1 MTDDELVDALG
12 AIFATDAVAGGL
24 DRSDGYGDE
33 YRIGSLQVVP
43 GGDGFDDLLVTVD
56 VGGRTVTARLLFDRG
71 WREASGLDDAAA
83 YATFVLARWRSSL
96 VDDSTD
102 VEPSV
107 PLPGHAPVPE
117 IESALR
123 RTYGNANLVRRGVVE
138 VVEEDGEIF
147 LLHATPQDWR
157 RFVSER
163 PDAMTALEEVVGA
176 RWDDED
182 HIVFF
187 RGAFHSSIRPE
198 TPPVRSML
206 LRDAAADDG
215 DR

>member
-1 MTDDELVDALG
+1 MTDDELVDALS
-12 AIFATDAVAGGL
+12 AIFATDAVAGDL

-33 YRIGSLQVVP
+33 YRVESLQVVP

-56 VGGRTVTARLLFDRG
+56 DGGRTVTARLLFDRA

-96 VDDSTD
+96 VDDSAD
-102 VEPSV
+102 AEQ
-107 PLPGHAPVPE
+107 PVPPAPAAAPDLPVE
-117 IESALR
+117 EVLR
-123 RTYGNANLVRRGVVE
+123 RSFGNANVVRRGVVE

-157 RFVSER
+157 RFTSGR
-163 PDAMTALEEVVGA
+163 PDAMGQLEEVVGA

-182 HIVFF
+182 HLVFF

-198 TPPVRSML
+198 LPPVRSML
-206 LRDAAADDG
+206 LRDAEPGGPA
-215 DR
+215 